1 MNILFRCDH
10 CSREVNAPPR
20 MSGKQAVCPF
30 CRAVVDVPGTPNI
43 EPHEIREFINTE
55 LADVSD
61 NAISDNTSEPLK
73 SKQHQHDSPGTA
85 REALVSVA
93 PAGSR
98 SGRRHFPMERPP
110 TGTAIPATRPAS
122 DELPID
128 DVEIPDALWYVRP
141 DSGGQ
146 FGPASSVLLRQW
158 KKEGRVGPDAWLWR
172 AGWDNW
178 QPAGSVFPDLAE
190 PAPQVL
196 AKPAEPARPRS
207 SVEARIK
214 WMRNRRAR
222 SRFLAIAI
230 MLGVLV
236 AISLVVVLLIVVG
249 KGTAV

>member
-20 MSGKQAVCPF
+20 MAGKQAVCPF
-30 CRAVVDVPGTPNI
+30 CRAVVNVPGTPNI

-55 LADVSD
+55 LADVSG
-61 NAISDNTSEPLK
+61 NTSEPLK
-73 SKQHQHDSPGTA
+73 SKQLQHDSPGNA

-110 TGTAIPATRPAS
+110 AGTAIPATRPAS
-122 DELPID
+122 DELPNN

-178 QPAGSVFPDLAE
+178 QPASSVFPDLAE
-190 PAPQVL
+190 PAPQIL
-196 AKPAEPARPRS
+196 AEPAEPARPRS
-207 SVEARIK
+207 SVEARIN

-222 SRFLAIAI
+222 SRILAIAI